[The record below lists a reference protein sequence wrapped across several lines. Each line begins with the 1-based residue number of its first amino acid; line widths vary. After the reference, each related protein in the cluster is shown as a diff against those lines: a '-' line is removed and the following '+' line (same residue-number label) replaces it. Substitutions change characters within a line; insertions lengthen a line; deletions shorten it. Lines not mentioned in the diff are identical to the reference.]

1 MVLVGKRPGIERDGR
16 ADMKAHVPVV
26 PKLFRAFHVERG
38 IPGRFLVSGHLEG
51 IVAVRRVG
59 VVEAF
64 GNDAG
69 DLDFGS

>member
-1 MVLVGKRPGIERDGR
+1 MIRRGGPGWQATRCR
-16 ADMKAHVPVV
+16 ARWSSRHESPRTS
-26 PKLFRAFHVERG
+26 RAFHVERG

-69 DLDFGS
+69 DLDFGG